1 MSARFAD
8 VVGVRVEEAA
18 EGRSFLR
25 LALTPMHLNLHGI
38 VHGGVPF
45 TLADTAMGAAVH
57 SRLAPGQACVTVEIK
72 ISFFKPAQGD
82 ELVAVARVVHLGRTL
97 AHVEADVHAGE
108 RLVSRATGTFAVI
121 DRRP

>member
-8 VVGVRVEEAA
+8 VVGVRVDEVA
-18 EGRSFLR
+18 EGRSVLR
-25 LALTPMHLNLHGI
+25 LSLAPLHLNVHGI

-108 RLVSRATGTFAVI
+108 RLIARATGTFAVI
-121 DRRP
+121 DRKP